1 MNFQLT
7 LIDINTDTKS
17 VGIGRVTINWKDYN
31 LFYVQWKDYYQEVE
45 ILFINVYTKYHGRR
59 TKTLPSNRREEGRD
73 VC

>member
-45 ILFINVYTKYHGRR
+45 ILFINVYTKYHG
-59 TKTLPSNRREEGRD
+59 
-73 VC
+73 